1 MMGTDKL
8 LHVLCGYVIAVTIG
22 MWLPWLGAV
31 AGIVAAFGKEFLWD
45 RLLKRGTFEWADI
58 NATLDG
64 VLIGFALPFLEV
76 IYESMGIHNR
86 RTVVHRS
93 ILCGT
98 CFETV

>member
-1 MMGTDKL
+1 MMETDKL

-58 NATLDG
+58 NATLVG
-64 VLIGFALPFLEV
+64 VLIGFCLAFLGSN
-76 IYESMGIHNR
+76 I
-86 RTVVHRS
+86 
-93 ILCGT
+93 
-98 CFETV
+98 